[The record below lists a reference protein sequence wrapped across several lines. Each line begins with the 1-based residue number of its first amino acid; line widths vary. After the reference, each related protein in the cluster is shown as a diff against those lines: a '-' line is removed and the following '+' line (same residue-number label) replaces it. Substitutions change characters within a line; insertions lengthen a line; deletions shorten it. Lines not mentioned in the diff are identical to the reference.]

1 MARASGS
8 GGDEPSDD
16 EMAVMDPYM
25 AMLLVDDEGSTS
37 PVSPKRS
44 KRPRTDAIPAKFQ
57 HREHHLMYLNVV
69 AIMMTWR
76 RFLKR
81 SRSSVTGAHGTHGA
95 GTIGL
100 GGSRIVAVVGEMISG
115 VVIVK
120 LAVVVA
126 VVVVVVGIVGRAVD
140 DITVEDQKAMVHTL
154 LMGASLTARA
164 TSNRFSISFH

>member
-81 SRSSVTGAHGTHGA
+81 SRSSVTG
-95 GTIGL
+95 
-100 GGSRIVAVVGEMISG
+100 
-115 VVIVK
+115 
-120 LAVVVA
+120 VVA
-126 VVVVVVGIVGRAVD
+126 VDRGSRWGDDQWRGHREVGRGRGGGGGGWNRGKGCGRHHGGRS
-140 DITVEDQKAMVHTL
+140 EGH
-154 LMGASLTARA
+154 GAYTADG
-164 TSNRFSISFH
+164 RFIDS